1 MQSIR
6 NGLWFVVGIVASICA
21 AEKFHEHT
29 KLPSTNEPTV
39 EISSCGANESVSL
52 NPRKRKASP
61 VAAIEVREAVKSNAE
76 DEQTIPLLKLYEQSS
91 TQAVNF
97 NRLGVKLLIPSK
109 EEMKVAG
116 LFR

>member
-6 NGLWFVVGIVASICA
+6 NGLWFVVGIVASICV

-29 KLPSTNEPTV
+29 KLPSSTEPTV

-52 NPRKRKASP
+52 HPKGHHTAP
-61 VAAIEVREAVKSNAE
+61 VAVAEARKDVKSNPE

-109 EEMKVAG
+109 EEMKIAG